1 MPGVSTSRQ
10 LALALDHSESF
21 AREDF
26 LEGPPNKAAL
36 GRIESFPD
44 WPDHIMALVG
54 PQGAGKSHL
63 AAIWAGQAG
72 ARFVAG
78 RALDAASVPGVL
90 ATGAVVVEDLAAGTF
105 DERALFHLL
114 NMAREEGAFVLLTA
128 RTAPASWTTSV
139 PDLISRLRSI
149 PVVALSAP
157 DDELLRAL
165 IVKLFADRQ
174 LVIDESLVG
183 FLVTRIER
191 SFPAARAAVEMLDR
205 EALRRQRPA
214 NRALAAELW
223 RDQTA

>member
-1 MPGVSTSRQ
+1 MPGVWSSRQ
-10 LALALDHSESF
+10 LALALEHSESF

-36 GRIESFPD
+36 ARIESFPN
-44 WPDHIMALVG
+44 WPDRIMALVG

-78 RALDAASVPGVL
+78 RALDVASVPGVL
-90 ATGAVVVEDLAAGTF
+90 ATGAVVVEDLAGGSF

-128 RTAPASWTTSV
+128 RTAPASWPINV
-139 PDLISRLRSI
+139 ADLGSRLRSI

-157 DDELLRAL
+157 DDQLLRAV

-174 LVIDESLVG
+174 L
-183 FLVTRIER
+183 
-191 SFPAARAAVEMLDR
+191 
-205 EALRRQRPA
+205 
-214 NRALAAELW
+214 
-223 RDQTA
+223 

>member
-36 GRIESFPD
+36 ARLESFPD
-44 WPDHIMALVG
+44 WPDRIMALVG

-63 AAIWAGQAG
+63 AAIWAGKAG

-78 RALDAASVPGVL
+78 RALDVTSVPGVL
-90 ATGAVVVEDLAAGTF
+90 ATGAVVVEDLAGGSF

-128 RTAPASWTTSV
+128 RTAPASWPINV
-139 PDLISRLRSI
+139 ADLGSRLRSI

-157 DDELLRAL
+157 DDQLLRAV

-174 LVIDESLVG
+174 LAIDESLVG
-183 FLVTRIER
+183 YLVTRIER
-191 SFPAARAAVEMLDR
+191 SFPAARAAVEALDR

-214 NRALAAELW
+214 SRALAAELW
-223 RDQTA
+223 RDRTA

>member
-36 GRIESFPD
+36 ARIESFPD
-44 WPDHIMALVG
+44 WPDRIMALVG

-63 AAIWAGQAG
+63 AAIWAEQAG

-78 RALDAASVPGVL
+78 RALDAPSIPGVL
-90 ATGAVVVEDLAAGTF
+90 ATGAVVVEDLAAGSF

-128 RTAPASWTTSV
+128 RTAPAAWTMSV
-139 PDLISRLRSI
+139 PDLGSRLRSI

-174 LVIDESLVG
+174 LAIDESLVG